1 VGVVRSDDRGLP
13 QHRSHAGGL
22 LVLVVGPSA
31 VGKDAIIG
39 ELRRSFAKDRR
50 FLFARRI
57 VTREENAA
65 EDHLCV
71 TPDTF
76 QALLRQGALA
86 FNWEAH
92 GFQYGVAAEIDLVIR
107 DGGTV
112 VVNASRSQIPLARMR
127 YLNTAVVRID
137 APIALR
143 LERLRLR
150 QRERAEEIAAR
161 LERVASSNA
170 VDADLVIC
178 NDGPLQHAVEIFQ
191 RWLQRRGEETAMIS
205 SRPPPA

>member
-1 VGVVRSDDRGLP
+1 MYSNDRGFP
-13 QHRSHAGGL
+13 QDHPLASGL
-22 LVLVVGPSA
+22 LVLIVGPSA

-39 ELRRSFAKDRR
+39 QLRRSFADDRR
-50 FLFARRI
+50 FLFPRRI

-71 TPDTF
+71 TPDNF

-86 FNWEAH
+86 FNWQAH
-92 GFQYGVAAEIDLVIR
+92 GFQYGIGAEIDVVIR

-112 VVNASRSQIPLARMR
+112 VFNASRSQIPLARMR
-127 YLNTAVVRID
+127 YHNTAVVRID

-143 LERLRLR
+143 LERLRGR

-161 LERVASSNA
+161 LERVASSSA
-170 VDADLVIC
+170 ADADLVIC
-178 NDGPLQHAVEIFQ
+178 NDGPLQHAVEILEQ
-191 RWLQRRGEETAMIS
+191 WLQGRSEAAPMTS
-205 SRPPPA
+205 SRLGPV